1 MADKEKNWFK
11 ADGSTIACKEKN
23 KVLNENYRE
32 IRSMLQDA
40 IDDAVLM
47 GCSEKAFKEAYLEML
62 SSLKAA
68 YPEQKHDSEDK
79 END

>member
-1 MADKEKNWFK
+1 MTDKEKNWFK
-11 ADGSTIACKEKN
+11 TDGSTIACKEKN

-47 GCSEKAFKEAYLEML
+47 GCSEKTFKEAYLEML
-62 SSLKAA
+62 NSLKSA
-68 YPEQKHDSEDK
+68 YPEQKQDSKDK